1 MNMMQG
7 LREWKSKMKMKK
19 RKKKN
24 KIGINKVLISGMN
37 TRYWEKDENEEEVEE
52 LHDEDEEVED

>member
-1 MNMMQG
+1 
-7 LREWKSKMKMKK
+7 MKK